1 MKLPISKKNRE
12 RLNIFLLLLPGVG
25 FIAFFFISSL
35 MTTVIRSFQMDGIDG
50 YTIAN
55 YSKVLQPYFL
65 DSILYSIWIGISS
78 AFGSLL
84 FALPLCFLMRNHF
97 RGKNLLNSLIKI
109 PLFIPALVA
118 TFLIVNFLAPHGM
131 LNLILMRLNLIR
143 EPLKLVQDKYGIGI
157 MIIQIWKNIPFQM
170 LIIMAVMESINPA
183 LVDAARNLGANR
195 WQVARHVLIPLSMP
209 GILVSVILVFI
220 RAYGG
225 FEIPKLAG
233 PVYPIAL
240 PVLMHT
246 SITEMFDWDTGSVV
260 GTVIII
266 SAMIMVAIYTK
277 LAKKIQGGDIV

>member
-1 MKLPISKKNRE
+1 MKLSINKKSKE
-12 RLNIFLLLLPGVG
+12 GLTVFLLLLPGAG
-25 FIAFFFISSL
+25 FITFFFISSL
-35 MTTVIRSFQMDGIDG
+35 FSTIIRSFQVDGVDG
-50 YTIAN
+50 YTYAN
-55 YSKVLQPYFL
+55 YLKIIQPYFL
-65 DSILYSIWIGISS
+65 DSFIFSIWIGISA

-84 FALPLCFLMRNHF
+84 FALPLCFLLRKKF
-97 RGKNLLNSLIKI
+97 KGRDGLNSLIKI

-131 LNLILMRLNLIR
+131 FNMILMRLNIIKDPLQLI
-143 EPLKLVQDKYGIGI
+143 QDKLAVGI
-157 MIIQIWKNIPFQM
+157 MIIQIWKNIPFQI
-170 LIIMAVMESINPA
+170 LIIMAVMESINPS
-183 LVDAARNLGANR
+183 LIDAAENLGANK

-233 PVYPIAL
+233 PTYPIAL

-246 SITEMFDWDTGSVV
+246 SVTEMFDWDTGSVI
-260 GTVIII
+260 GTVIIVT
-266 SAMIMVAIYTK
+266 AVIMVAIYTK